1 MVRNVVRDFHRRE
14 AVVKEKLK
22 AIRQGSIGLKGHRKV
37 LTEVEQHLTM
47 MRRTATREQLGADG
61 KNTLVSAI
69 QALEKEVKN
78 TSRRH
83 MPAKSLKTMP
93 AAKRRAYEQVF
104 AWIYEC
110 SNNQTNAHLLV
121 ERILNKLG

>member
-37 LTEVEQHLTM
+37 LDEVEQHITI
-47 MRRTATREQLGADG
+47 MRRTTTREQLGTDG
-61 KNTLVSAI
+61 KNVLVSAI
-69 QALEKEVKN
+69 EALEKEIKH
-78 TSRRH
+78 TTRRH
-83 MPAKSLKTMP
+83 MPAKPLKTMP

-104 AWIYEC
+104 ALIYEC

-121 ERILNKLG
+121 ERILSKLG